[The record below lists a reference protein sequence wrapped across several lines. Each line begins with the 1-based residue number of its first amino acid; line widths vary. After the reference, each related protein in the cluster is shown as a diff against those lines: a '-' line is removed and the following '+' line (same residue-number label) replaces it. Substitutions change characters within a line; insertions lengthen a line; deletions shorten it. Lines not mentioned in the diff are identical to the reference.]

1 LVSGLT
7 WQEGGAKVRHHDLG
21 RERTLAK
28 AMETKE
34 AMTDRS
40 ARGGAP
46 TAALRLVISPV
57 LAHAVLISAVLISA
71 VLAHAVLISAVLI
84 SAVLVSAPAAA
95 QPAPAASPALPTG
108 PQPYGANLFT
118 GNYAAQ
124 RENGI
129 NPQYHIL
136 PGDRVMVNAW
146 GAVTINDVFA
156 VDTQGNIFLPTVG
169 PVMLG
174 GVESRHLTD
183 AVRNAIRAVYRG
195 TFGVYTNLLT
205 ASPVAVFVTG
215 GVPRPG
221 RYAGIPSDSVLFFLD
236 QAGGIDAQSGSYRSV
251 SVIRQGTPLAELDLY
266 DFLLRGTIVTPQFED
281 GDTILVGR
289 RGRVVE
295 VQRPGRDTMFVELAT
310 STDATGQ
317 AVLDVVTGG
326 ARNNQVTL
334 RGMRDGHSFA
344 RTFPAAELAQTPLA
358 DGDVLSFRQDAQA
371 DQIVI
376 HLEGEFQ
383 GPSELAVQR
392 GTRLLDLLNYVP
404 VDPTLSQTEGIH
416 IRRERIRAEQR
427 QALRESLD
435 RLERTT
441 MLALSDTAT
450 ESEIRVREAEMVR
463 QFVERARNIEPLGL
477 MVTSSAGHELNVLL
491 ADGDTVVIPP
501 RTNVI
506 EVVGEVQIP
515 HAVMYRPDLRARD
528 YVQMA
533 GGFSHRAN
541 RDEVLIRRANAEI
554 IIGGWDTAIEPGDQ
568 LMVAPTVDEKWLQ
581 NGIDLAQVI
590 YQIAIS
596 ASVVLRTAGL

>member
-1 LVSGLT
+1 MRLRTRPSG
-7 WQEGGAKVRHHDLG
+7 V
-21 RERTLAK
+21 
-28 AMETKE
+28 ETKE
-34 AMTDRS
+34 DMTDRS
-40 ARGGAP
+40 LLGVASIAALLVLAPLVGAP
-46 TAALRLVISPV
+46 R
-57 LAHAVLISAVLISA
+57 
-71 VLAHAVLISAVLI
+71 
-84 SAVLVSAPAAA
+84 PAAA
-95 QPAPAASPALPTG
+95 QPPPAPPAPTG

-169 PVMLG
+169 PVRLG
-174 GVESRHLTD
+174 GVESRNLTA
-183 AVRNAIRAVYRG
+183 AVRNAIHAVYRG

-236 QAGGIDAQSGSYRSV
+236 QSGGIDAQNGSYRTLQ
-251 SVIRQGTPLAELDLY
+251 VIRQGNPIAELDLY

-295 VQRPGRDTMFVELAT
+295 VQRPGRETMYVELA
-310 STDATGQ
+310 SSVDATGQ
-317 AVLDVVTGG
+317 QVLDVVTGG
-326 ARNNQVTL
+326 ARNNQITL

-344 RTFPAAELAQTPLA
+344 RTLPADELARMPLA
-358 DGDVLSFRQDAQA
+358 DGDVLSFRQDAQPE
-371 DQIVI
+371 QIVI
-376 HLEGEFQ
+376 HLEGEFR

-404 VDPTLSQTEGIH
+404 VDPELAHTEAIH

-441 MLALSDTAT
+441 MLALADTAT

-463 QFVERARNIEPLGL
+463 QFVDRARNIEPLGL
-477 MVTSSAGHELNVLL
+477 MVTSSAGRELNVIL
-491 ADGDTVVIPP
+491 ADGDTVVIPS

-506 EVVGEVQIP
+506 EVVGEVQIAQ
-515 HAVMYRPDLRARD
+515 AVMYRPDLSARD

-533 GGFSHRAN
+533 GGFSRRAN

-554 IIGGWDTAIEPGDQ
+554 LIGGWDTPIQPGDQ
-568 LMVAPTVDEKWLQ
+568 VMIPPAVDEKWLQ
-581 NGIDLAQVI
+581 NGIDLAQVV
-590 YQIAIS
+590 YQIAIA